1 MKIIDEG
8 RGMLRFTVIES
19 GMNKTPINK
28 PRKRV

>member
-8 RGMLRFTVIES
+8 SDILRFNVIES
-19 GMNKTPINK
+19 GVNKAPINK